1 MLQMRRDWVKKLTL
15 YTNPSPDGNYTINK
29 YKIIRKKHEKSEK
42 KP

>member
-1 MLQMRRDWVKKLTL
+1 MLLMRKDWDNI
-15 YTNPSPDGNYTINK
+15 YYPSPDGNYTINK

>member
-1 MLQMRRDWVKKLTL
+1 MLLMRKDWDNI
-15 YTNPSPDGNYTINK
+15 YYPFPDGIYTINK

>member
-1 MLQMRRDWVKKLTL
+1 MLLMKDDWVETI
-15 YTNPSPDGNYTINK
+15 YYPSPDGNYTINK